1 GVNKVKKERKNLKD
15 FSITK
20 NNKEKILTFS
30 LKDFAF
36 LLTLKKKLL
45 VYNLSVQ
52 CEILLDIVTVILCPY
67 KEWSFKFAI
76 SDDTQ
81 L

>member
-1 GVNKVKKERKNLKD
+1 MKKKSKNFKKLWKITNNNERLLN
-15 FSITK
+15 
-20 NNKEKILTFS
+20 FS

>member
-1 GVNKVKKERKNLKD
+1 MKKVRKNLKG
-15 FSITK
+15 FSK
-20 NNKEKILTFS
+20 SVSNNEKLLSFS

>member
-1 GVNKVKKERKNLKD
+1 MEINNQNTENFSKVL
-15 FSITK
+15 S
-20 NNKEKILTFS
+20 NNKKLLSFS

-45 VYNLSVQ
+45 VYNLSIQ
-52 CEILLDIVTVILCPY
+52 CELLLDIIIVILCPY

-76 SDDTQ
+76 SKDTQ
-81 L
+81 YVK